1 MVVNENKR
9 EIVTNKYY
17 LALGMIGV
25 TKKTMFEL
33 VIANMINSSFL
44 TF

>member
-25 TKKTMFEL
+25 TKKTMLEL
-33 VIANMINSSFL
+33 VIANMMNSSFL